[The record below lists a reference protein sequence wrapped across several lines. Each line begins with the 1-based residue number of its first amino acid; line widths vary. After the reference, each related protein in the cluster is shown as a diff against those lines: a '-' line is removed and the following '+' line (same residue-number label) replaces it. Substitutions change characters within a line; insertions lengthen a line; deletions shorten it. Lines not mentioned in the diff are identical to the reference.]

1 LDARRAGSLGDGALT
16 ADARSRE
23 PLPFTLIT
31 GFLGAGKTT
40 LLNRLLGARSGL
52 RLGVLQN
59 ERGLAGLD
67 APPAARARVEIAE
80 GCACCVR
87 NPDLVQAARDLAARG
102 DLDRVLFETSGLADP
117 LPLGWTLGRPDLRDL
132 VRLDAVVAVV
142 DCLNPSMRAVP
153 EWAAQVAGAD
163 LVVLTKGEEAGEI
176 AVHRTLKEVRS
187 QNPRARCLASFRSRV
202 PGLVPAMSDGD
213 ALPQLVLDL
222 KATPPGEPPEPH
234 EAQHSAFATVSFAG
248 PERYRLDAIETAL
261 EALPPPVFRAKGIV
275 RLEGGGY
282 LRFGAVGGR
291 LDVDPDVPPPDHGE
305 SRFVFLGPG
314 LRREDIEPL
323 LAGARLSTGPTRPA

>member
-1 LDARRAGSLGDGALT
+1 MT
-16 ADARSRE
+16 ADASLRE

-31 GFLGAGKTT
+31 GFLGSGKTT

-59 ERGLAGLD
+59 ERGLAGLET
-67 APPAARARVEIAE
+67 PPAARARVEIAE

-132 VRLDAVVAVV
+132 VRVDAVVAVV
-142 DCLNPSMRAVP
+142 DCLNPSVRAVP

-187 QNPRARCLASFRSRV
+187 RNPRARCLASFPSRI
-202 PGLVPAMSDGD
+202 PGLLPTDSDLD

-222 KATPPGEPPEPH
+222 KAKPAGDRPSRHQT
-234 EAQHSAFATVSFAG
+234 QHSAFATVSLAG
-248 PERYRLDAIETAL
+248 PERYRLEAIEKTL
-261 EALPPPVFRAKGIV
+261 EALPPSVFRAKGIV

-282 LRFGAVGGR
+282 LRFAAVGGR

-305 SRFVFLGPG
+305 SRLVFLGPG
-314 LRREDIEPL
+314 LRRADIESL
-323 LAGARLSTGPTRPA
+323 LAGARLPSGPPRSA

>member
-1 LDARRAGSLGDGALT
+1 MSVGW
-16 ADARSRE
+16 E

-40 LLNRLLGARSGL
+40 LLNRLLAAGAGL

-59 ERGLAGLD
+59 ERGLAGLE

-87 NPDLVQAARDLAARG
+87 NPDLVQAARDLAERG
-102 DLDRVLFETSGLADP
+102 DLDRVLFETSCLADP
-117 LPLGWTLGRPDLRDL
+117 LPLGWTLGRPDLRDV

-142 DCLNPSMRAVP
+142 DCLNPSVRSVP
-153 EWAAQVAGAD
+153 EWTAQVAGAD

-176 AVHRTLKEVRS
+176 AVHRTLKEVRGH
-187 QNPRARCLASFRSRV
+187 NPRARCLASFPSRV
-202 PGLVPAMSDGD
+202 PGLVPAESEVD
-213 ALPQLVLDL
+213 ALPQLILDL
-222 KATPPGEPPEPH
+222 KANPEGGRPGPH
-234 EAQHSAFATVSFAG
+234 TARHSPFATVSLAG
-248 PERYRLDAIETAL
+248 PERYRLDALEKAL
-261 EALPPPVFRAKGIV
+261 ETLPASIFRAKGIV
-275 RLEGGGY
+275 RLEGGGF

-314 LRREDIEPL
+314 LCRADVEPI
-323 LAGARLSTGPTRPA
+323 LAGARLPSGPPRPV

>member
-1 LDARRAGSLGDGALT
+1 MRD
-16 ADARSRE
+16 

-40 LLNRLLGARSGL
+40 LLNRLLAAGAGL

-59 ERGLAGLD
+59 ERGLAGLET
-67 APPAARARVEIAE
+67 PPAARARVEIAE

-87 NPDLVQAARDLAARG
+87 NPDLVQAARELASRG

-117 LPLGWTLGRPDLRDL
+117 LPLGWTLGRPDLRDV

-142 DCLNPSMRAVP
+142 DCLNPAVRTVP
-153 EWAAQVAGAD
+153 EWAAQVSGAD

-176 AVHRTLKEVRS
+176 AVHRALKEVQGR
-187 QNPRARCLASFRSRV
+187 NPRARCLASFPSRI
-202 PGLVPAMSDGD
+202 PGLPSTDSDID

-222 KATPPGEPPEPH
+222 KATPIGERPGLPSSR
-234 EAQHSAFATVSFAG
+234 HSPFATVSLAG
-248 PERYRLDAIETAL
+248 PECYRLEAIEKAL
-261 EALPPPVFRAKGIV
+261 AALPASVFRAKGIV
-275 RLEGGGY
+275 RLDGGGY

-291 LDVDPDVPPPDHGE
+291 LDVDPDVPPPAHGQ

-314 LRREDIEPL
+314 LSQADIESL
-323 LAGARLSTGPTRPA
+323 LAGARVASGP